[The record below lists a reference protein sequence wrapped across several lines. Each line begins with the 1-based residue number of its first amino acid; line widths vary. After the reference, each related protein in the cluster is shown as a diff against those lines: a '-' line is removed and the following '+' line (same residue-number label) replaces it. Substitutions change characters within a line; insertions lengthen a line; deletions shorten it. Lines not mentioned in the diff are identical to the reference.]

1 MNIDQGMDKEWE
13 FIVRDKT
20 TKVAEDISTAEITF
34 SVKRIKS
41 QIGTD
46 ILRQN
51 TAAKG
56 ESSTEITFTTDGT
69 DGKFK
74 MNLVPAN
81 TSDLNTYRYFYS
93 ILVVLSTK
101 KKIPLSGIFNINDH
115 SIVL

>member
-1 MNIDQGMDKEWE
+1 MDKEWE

-20 TKVAEDISTAEITF
+20 TKVAEDISSAEITY
-34 SVKRIKS
+34 SVKRVKS
-41 QIGTD
+41 QADTD

-56 ESSTEITFTTDGT
+56 SASTEITFSTDGT

-74 MNLVPAN
+74 MNLVPTN
-81 TSDLNTYRYFYS
+81 TSALNTVRYFYS

-101 KKIPLSGIFNINDH
+101 KKIPLSGILNINDH

>member
-1 MNIDQGMDKEWE
+1 MDKEWE
-13 FIVRDKT
+13 FIVRNKK
-20 TKVAEDISTAEITF
+20 TKVAEDISSAEITF
-34 SVKRIKS
+34 SVKKVKS
-41 QIGTD
+41 QTDTD

-56 ESSTEITFTTDGT
+56 VSSTEIVFSTDGT

-81 TSDLNTYRYFYS
+81 TSDLNTVIYNYS
-93 ILVVLSTK
+93 ILIVLSTK

-115 SIVL
+115 AI